1 LSSPAT
7 IVTSSSRIGAPF
19 ISRIARYAAAGA
31 LLAFCLLSLP
41 LLAREISF
49 LPLLDEAGYGDSYII
64 YDVQRYQKTGVIYPD
79 LSQPPYLPAQYSPVV
94 YVFYS
99 LPGRLAAWS
108 NPFVG
113 PRLLTLLSF
122 FACAAVVISIVVVLV
137 PVRFAW
143 AWGLLLVSSIIS
155 MWSWVLQIRGD
166 FPGIFF
172 GLLAIRLLMSRA
184 RWSVLLAGLCAGL
197 ATQFKFT
204 FVAAAGAGVLWFLI
218 QRQWSNLARFAVA
231 AALASAVPYVL
242 FSLHE
247 PRMLSQILALS
258 PGIIDVF
265 GDLAFVTQ
273 TVGNLVL
280 VLAMFGLPPVV
291 RHFWPRWAL
300 LIIFATLSFAVAGL
314 TDLQAG
320 GNDNYFFETL
330 FAVVPLAVLG
340 AVRLVALAPR
350 NPVVTFFLVVL
361 FAIHFLAPRVLLF
374 YGQIVSSQDTVA
386 SRNDTFRNVERVLQ
400 GQRILS
406 TVPRLAL
413 IDPQPP
419 LVEPVLLYYLQRLGK
434 IDPDPL
440 FSGIRDG
447 AYGVVITSSRPVS
460 HRGLLLIGPDL
471 RAAIAATYRPSCALG
486 GWLFHLPVRSNADTD
501 RLEADLA
508 RIGCA
513 AVSAATAAGW

>member
-1 LSSPAT
+1 MVSP
-7 IVTSSSRIGAPF
+7 SSRIGAPL
-19 ISRIARYAAAGA
+19 IPRLARYAAAGA

-41 LLAREISF
+41 LLGREVSL

-64 YDVQRYQKTGVIYPD
+64 YDIQRYQRTGIIYPE
-79 LSQPPYLPAQYSPVV
+79 LSQPPYLPAQYSPFV

-99 LPGRLAAWS
+99 LPGRVAAWT

-113 PRLLTLLSF
+113 PRLLTLISF

-143 AWGLLLVSSIIS
+143 AWGMLLLSSIAS

-172 GLLAIRLLMSRA
+172 SLLAIRLLLARA

-204 FVAAAGAGVLWFLI
+204 FVAAAAAGAVWLLI
-218 QRQWSNLARFAVA
+218 QRQWSNVARFAVA
-231 AALASAVPYVL
+231 AALASVVPYLL
-242 FSLHE
+242 FSLRE

-258 PGIIDVF
+258 PGIADVF
-265 GDLAFVTQ
+265 GDLTFVTQ
-273 TVGNLVL
+273 TAGNLVV

-300 LIIFATLSFAVAGL
+300 LIIFATVSFAIAGL

-340 AVRLVALAPR
+340 TFRLLALAPR

-361 FAIHFLAPRVLLF
+361 FAIHFMAPRVLLF
-374 YGQIVSSQDTVA
+374 YGQIVTSDTTVA
-386 SRNDTFRNVERVLQ
+386 SRNDAFRKVEGVLR
-400 GQRILS
+400 GHRILS
-406 TVPRLAL
+406 TIPRLAL

-419 LVEPVLLYYLQRLGK
+419 LLEPFLLYYLQRLGK
-434 IDPDPL
+434 IDPEPL
-440 FSGIRDG
+440 FSGIRGG
-447 AYGVVITSSRPVS
+447 AYGVVVTSNQAVAY
-460 HRGLLLIGPDL
+460 RGLLAIGPDF
-471 RAAIAATYRPSCALG
+471 RAAITSAYRPNCTLG
-486 GWLFHLPVRSNADTD
+486 GRLFHLPIRSNVDTHE
-501 RLEADLA
+501 LAADLA

-513 AVSAATAAGW
+513 PVSAASAAGW